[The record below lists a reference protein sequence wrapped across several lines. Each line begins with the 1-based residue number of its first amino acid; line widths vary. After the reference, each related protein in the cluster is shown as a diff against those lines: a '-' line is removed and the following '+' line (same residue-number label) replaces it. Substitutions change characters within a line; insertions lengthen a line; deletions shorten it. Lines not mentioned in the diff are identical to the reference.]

1 MARKY
6 RFGKKL
12 YRDKTLEDMM
22 RELKEAIE
30 RGVRKRRKKGNRK
43 NEA

>member
-6 RFGKKL
+6 RFGKKV

-22 RELKEAIE
+22 KELKEAID
-30 RGVRKRRKKGNRK
+30 RGVRNRRKKKGK